1 MLHMF
6 KLQTAKTMIRNFL
19 PMSLFIKKLT
29 DYFSEMYAKT
39 SSKLN
44 NEEKNT
50 DLTLHF
56 IGKKISHNNTF
67 SSSYII
73 IKLPGSNLS

>member
-1 MLHMF
+1 
-6 KLQTAKTMIRNFL
+6 
-19 PMSLFIKKLT
+19 
-29 DYFSEMYAKT
+29 MYAKT

-56 IGKKISHNNTF
+56 IGKKISYNNTF

-73 IKLPGSNLS
+73 IKLPESNLS